1 MVTVIAGTRTIHNIA
16 HVMAAIAYC
25 PWKSL
30 ITEVVCG
37 ESEEE
42 VKRYIA
48 GKRKGNPDIF
58 GAVWAINNGIPVAY
72 FPAAW
77 NRFGRSAGA
86 IRNGEMAKYARALIL
101 IWNKTSPGS
110 ANMLQQAM
118 QMGYLP
124 ENIFQWEVKDGQ
136 EMDAR

>member
-1 MVTVIAGTRTIHNIA
+1 MDTIIAGSRTIHNIA
-16 HVMAAIAYC
+16 HVMAAIAHC

-37 ESEEE
+37 ESKEQVE
-42 VKRYIA
+42 RYIA

-72 FPAAW
+72 FPAEW
-77 NRFGRSAGA
+77 SGIGYGDPAGP
-86 IRNGEMAKYARALIL
+86 IRNGKMAKYARALIL
-101 IWNKTSPGS
+101 VWNLKSRGS

-118 QMGYLP
+118 QTGYLS
-124 ENIFQWEVKDGQ
+124 ENIFQWEVKDG
-136 EMDAR
+136 